1 MNNASL
7 IIASNIQKELKK
19 ENKKQTDLARSLNV
33 SEQTVS
39 KMLNGSRM
47 ISAIELQEISN
58 FLHVSMEKLLEIPV
72 KPIDNDIIHVFMG
85 RVKTKEGKEG
95 LKFID
100 ELSKEIL
107 FNNRVYENGLGGM
120 EPINNNE

>member
-107 FNNRVYENGLGGM
+107 FNNRVYENGLRGM